1 MRVKMQVYGRVQG
14 VGFRYMT
21 KILADDIGVYGIV
34 RNEYDGSVYIEANGD
49 ADKVTLFIQKVKE
62 SPSPAGVVKDLLIE
76 YDADIAERTTFRA
89 I

>member
-21 KILADDIGVYGIV
+21 KILADNIGVYGIV

-49 ADKVTLFIQKVKE
+49 ADKVTLFIQKVRE

-76 YDADIAERTTFRA
+76 YDADIPERTTFHVM
-89 I
+89 